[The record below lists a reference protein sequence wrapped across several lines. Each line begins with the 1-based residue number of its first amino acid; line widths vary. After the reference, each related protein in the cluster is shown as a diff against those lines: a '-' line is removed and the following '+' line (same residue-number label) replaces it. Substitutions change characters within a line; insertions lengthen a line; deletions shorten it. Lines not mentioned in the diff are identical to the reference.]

1 MKCLKLRYH
10 YNRSNKLALTGNY
23 IGQTITIIYNPKDIS
38 TVEAYTSDGLFIDT
52 LVARGEFGTKS
63 HSVKTRKNATKF
75 AREQGRKKQDYNMS
89 ITTYEEHLNAKGKKS
104 RRAATQADIVRREQG
119 KPTYS
124 ELQKE
129 QTKNKENC
137 TKASSKNEK
146 EFAYEDIKDLTPY
159 ELYNLMFGDKR

>member
-1 MKCLKLRYH
+1 
-10 YNRSNKLALTGNY
+10 
-23 IGQTITIIYNPKDIS
+23 
-38 TVEAYTSDGLFIDT
+38 
-52 LVARGEFGTKS
+52 
-63 HSVKTRKNATKF
+63 
-75 AREQGRKKQDYNMS
+75 MS

-146 EFAYEDIKDLTPY
+146 
-159 ELYNLMFGDKR
+159 NLHMKISKTLHRMNYIT

>member
-1 MKCLKLRYH
+1 MR
-10 YNRSNKLALTGNY
+10 
-23 IGQTITIIYNPKDIS
+23 QQWQEFP
-38 TVEAYTSDGLFIDT
+38 VEVIPENSLDLYK
-52 LVARGEFGTKS
+52 R
-63 HSVKTRKNATKF
+63 
-75 AREQGRKKQDYNMS
+75 
-89 ITTYEEHLNAKGKKS
+89 KKS

>member
-1 MKCLKLRYH
+1 MPPSL
-10 YNRSNKLALTGNY
+10 
-23 IGQTITIIYNPKDIS
+23 
-38 TVEAYTSDGLFIDT
+38 
-52 LVARGEFGTKS
+52 
-63 HSVKTRKNATKF
+63 
-75 AREQGRKKQDYNMS
+75 
-89 ITTYEEHLNAKGKKS
+89 
-104 RRAATQADIVRREQG
+104 REQG